1 MRIRAFLVTLG
12 CAAVLPSAGTGTPPS
27 SCQSVPPKTVSPTNS
42 RLWTVNHGGSWIASP
57 EYVNPD
63 GSMWLKAPW
72 FAAGP
77 RGNAKRGPRGVLRIT
92 GRRVDALDRPLRAQ
106 TTQVWVEGFGGSGV
120 WAAVI
125 TFPSEGCWSVRGRVN
140 RTTHTFRLPVSKAK

>member
-1 MRIRAFLVTLG
+1 VVVA
-12 CAAVLPSAGTGTPPS
+12 CAAVLAPVGTGTS
-27 SCQSVPPKTVSPTNS
+27 TAVCQEVPPRTVSPTNS
-42 RLWTVNHGGSWIASP
+42 RLWTVNHRGSWVASR

-77 RGNAKRGPRGVLRIT
+77 RGRPKQGPRGVLRISGT
-92 GRRVDALDRPLRAQ
+92 RLDAFDRPVRAK
-106 TTQVWVEGFGGSGV
+106 TTQVWVDGFGGSAV

-125 TFPSEGCWSVRGRVN
+125 TFPSEGCWSVKGRVN
-140 RTTHTFRLPVSKAK
+140 RTTHTFRLLVTKTK